1 MKNGLIFFILSA
13 PTVGLLA
20 HVWFYLI
27 LIPLVRACER
37 DVVLD
42 VNVDVVGKPVLEL
55 VERDGVRD
63 VNQVGGA
70 CGLAQVQDLVS

>member
-27 LIPLVRACER
+27 LIPLVWACER

-55 VERDGVRD
+55 GERDCVGD
-63 VNQVGGA
+63 VNQIGSA
-70 CGLAQVQDLVS
+70 